1 MATPSGQIGRT
12 GEKKSLTPV
21 IAAGAGLA
29 IAAAGVL
36 WWAMR
41 PAPQT
46 TAVSADAAGK
56 AAQTQVAPAPV
67 APSTV
72 VPATTAPPP
81 PTAASAATPPRPP
94 YSPVAALRDMVALA
108 ESSIKV
114 SASTD
119 SPRLR
124 IDQDKLQFRVRSNTP
139 GFVYVF
145 WVGSDGKDLQ
155 LLFPNGLDDDHVIKP
170 GIELVLPRP
179 GWRITASGP
188 PGTDHIAVLV
198 SPVQRDLESVG
209 AKATSGEVLGTF
221 DATLARKLWTES
233 DGKSSPFA
241 GIARCVRTQ
250 PCNTG
255 YGGALVEVE
264 EVK

>member
-1 MATPSGQIGRT
+1 
-12 GEKKSLTPV
+12 
-21 IAAGAGLA
+21 
-29 IAAAGVL
+29 
-36 WWAMR
+36 
-41 PAPQT
+41 
-46 TAVSADAAGK
+46 
-56 AAQTQVAPAPV
+56 
-67 APSTV
+67 
-72 VPATTAPPP
+72 
-81 PTAASAATPPRPP
+81 
-94 YSPVAALRDMVALA
+94 MVALA
-108 ESSIKV
+108 DPAIKV

-155 LLFPNGLDDDHVIKP
+155 LLFPNGLDDDHAIKP
-170 GIELVLPRP
+170 GTELVLPRP

-221 DATLARKLWTES
+221 DATLARKLWKES

-264 EVK
+264 EVR

>member
-1 MATPSGQIGRT
+1 
-12 GEKKSLTPV
+12 
-21 IAAGAGLA
+21 
-29 IAAAGVL
+29 
-36 WWAMR
+36 
-41 PAPQT
+41 
-46 TAVSADAAGK
+46 
-56 AAQTQVAPAPV
+56 
-67 APSTV
+67 
-72 VPATTAPPP
+72 
-81 PTAASAATPPRPP
+81 
-94 YSPVAALRDMVALA
+94 MVALA
-108 ESSIKV
+108 DPAIQV

-124 IDQDKLQFRVRSNTP
+124 IDKDKLQFRVRSNTA

-145 WVGSDGKDLQ
+145 WVGSEGKDLQ
-155 LLFPNGLDDDHVIKP
+155 LLFPNALDDDHAIAA
-170 GIELVLPRP
+170 GAELVLPRP

-209 AKATSGEVLGTF
+209 AKAAAGEVLGTF
-221 DATLARKLWTES
+221 DAGLARKLWSES
-233 DGKSSPFA
+233 DGKSSPYA

-255 YGGALVEVE
+255 YGAAILQLA